1 MSSVEIAPYGSWD
14 SPITAELI
22 AAESLRLLEIALVG
36 ETTMWIEM
44 RPAED
49 GRYAIVRR
57 SADGSLSD
65 AIPESF
71 SARTR
76 VHEYGGGAYVVDDE
90 TLYLSNWEDQRLYR
104 HEPGSEPTPITP
116 EKEARYAD
124 GVVDGPRQRIICVRE
139 DHSAEGEPVNA
150 VVGVPMEGCHEAT
163 VLISGND
170 FYASPRLSPDGSQ
183 LAWLTWNHPHMPWQS
198 TELWVGKVEEDGAIT
213 DRRRIAGGPET
224 SIFQPQWS
232 PDGRLTFVSDRS
244 NWWNLYRVNE
254 GEIERLVAM
263 EAEFGRPQWVFGMST
278 YAFASAD
285 RMICSYTEDGI
296 WHLASL
302 DLETLEL
309 TPYDLP
315 YTAVANVQATAERA
329 VFRGGSPTGPQSIVQ
344 LDLTTGETEVLRR
357 ATEVPVEEG
366 YLSLPR
372 PVQFPTEEGLTAHG
386 FFYAPR
392 NPHYE
397 GPREVRPPLLVI
409 SHGGPTAA
417 TTGTLNLA
425 IQYWTSRGIAVLD
438 VNYRGSTG
446 YGRRYRQ
453 QLDGDWGIADVEDC
467 VRGARHLARQG
478 NVDGGRLIIRGGSA
492 GGYTTLRA
500 LTTRRDFAAGASYF
514 GVSDLTALT
523 EHTHKFESRY
533 LDSLVGPYPE
543 REDLYRERSPLHHAD
558 QISCPVIFLQGT
570 EDRVVPPEQAEMMV
584 DALREKGLPV
594 AYVLF
599 EGEQHGFRRAGSI
612 ERALRAE
619 LSFYGQVLG
628 FEPAGSIE
636 PVEIENL

>member
-1 MSSVEIAPYGSWD
+1 MPNVEIAPYGSWD

-36 ETTMWIEM
+36 GTTIWIEM
-44 RPAED
+44 HPSED

-57 SADGSLSD
+57 SADGSLSE

-76 VHEYGGGAYVVDDE
+76 VHEYGGGAYVADGE
-90 TLYLSNWEDQRLYR
+90 TLYVSNWEDQRLYR
-104 HEPGSEPTPITP
+104 QDPGSAPVPITP

-124 GVVDGPRQRIICVRE
+124 GVIDGCRQRLICVRE

-150 VVGVPMEGCHEAT
+150 IVGVPIEGRHEAT
-163 VLISGND
+163 ELVSGND
-170 FYASPRLSPDGSQ
+170 FYASPRLSPDGAQ
-183 LAWLTWNHPHMPWQS
+183 LAWLTWNHPRMPWQG
-198 TELWVGKVEEDGAIT
+198 TQLWVGEVAEDGSIGR
-213 DRRRIAGGPET
+213 RRRIAGGPDE

-232 PDGRLTFVSDRS
+232 PDGRLTFVSDRG

-254 GEIERLVAM
+254 GEIERLVDV
-263 EAEFGRPQWVFGMST
+263 EAEFGKPQWVFGMST

-285 RMICSYTEDGI
+285 RMICSYTQDGI

-302 DLETLEL
+302 DLETLAL
-309 TPYDLP
+309 KPYELP
-315 YTAVANVQATAERA
+315 YTDIAYVQATAERA
-329 VFRGGSPTGPQSIVQ
+329 VFRGGSPTGPQSIVA
-344 LDLTTGETEVLRR
+344 LDLSTGETEVLRQ

-372 PVQFPTEEGLTAHG
+372 PVQFPTEEGLTAYG
-386 FFYAPR
+386 FFYAPK
-392 NPHYE
+392 NPGYKGPE
-397 GPREVRPPLLVI
+397 GARPPLLVI

-417 TTGTLNLA
+417 TAGTLNLA

-446 YGRRYRQ
+446 YGRRYRRR
-453 QLDGDWGIADVEDC
+453 LEGDWGVADVEDC
-467 VRGARHLARQG
+467 IHGARYLTKQG
-478 NVDGGRLIIRGGSA
+478 EVDGERLLIRGGSA

-500 LTTRRDFAAGASYF
+500 LTTGQSFAAGASYY

-523 EHTHKFESRY
+523 EQTHKFESRY
-533 LDSLVGPYPE
+533 LDSLIGPYPE
-543 REDLYRERSPLHHAD
+543 REAIYRERSPLYHAD

-570 EDRVVPPEQAEMMV
+570 EDQVVPPEQAEMMV
-584 DALREKGLPV
+584 DALRQKGLPV

-599 EGEQHGFRRAGSI
+599 EGEQHGFRRAESI
-612 ERALRAE
+612 ERALQAE
-619 LSFYGQVLG
+619 LSFYGQVLD
-628 FEPAGSIE
+628 FEPAGAIE